1 MGKRREAYSYF
12 KGQANRYKVRYEP
25 APDGSDGITSEFVI
39 PDSIDQ
45 STITLHYKSANQRL
59 DLWIDENMVLGD
71 FEPYSGFYDLNRFQ
85 IGGGHF
91 V

>member
-1 MGKRREAYSYF
+1 VGKRREAYSYF
-12 KGQANRYKVRYEP
+12 EGQANRYKVRYEP
-25 APDGSDGITSEFVI
+25 APDGFDGITSEFVI

-71 FEPYSGFYDLNRFQ
+71 FEPYSGFYDLNR
-85 IGGGHF
+85 